1 MPVAYIVADASV
13 NAAVLRDACARSLA
27 SFKVPR
33 GFVQVSALP
42 RNALGKVQKRFL
54 PPWSPT

>member
-1 MPVAYIVADASV
+1 
-13 NAAVLRDACARSLA
+13 
-27 SFKVPR
+27 VPR

-54 PPWSPT
+54 PPWSAT